1 MVEIVL
7 TAFDNDITPV
17 KATTIADPVA
27 EATAEIEVKLSDFI
41 NAFKIKTSDDLA
53 NPLDPGDI
61 KYYTD
66 ISQLAS
72 DYSFFATTENKRFN
86 PALARV
92 KLNPATAVDASGAVL
107 TESQLGVVN
116 DYMRDLAKQMFG
128 SPHLTYLFSNDV
140 VVQEDVI
147 TKCKD
152 PVVKDIRTLLTAVD
166 KTASTL
172 STSDSDGKYTTNA
185 NATDGNICRQIF
197 LSLATQVPE
206 RFRVN
211 FNSTG
216 ITSLPLLAEDSIRF
230 TITLKN
236 ELQKSDPTSPANA
249 TSGWTSPA
257 QVRDRV
263 YNIRMILKA
272 TPVNAGFDNLVTQ
285 FDSVLTTTPV

>member
-7 TAFDNDITPV
+7 TAFDNDITPA
-17 KATTIADPVA
+17 KATVIADPVA
-27 EATAEIEVKLSDFI
+27 EATAEIQVKLSDFI

-66 ISQLAS
+66 ISKLES

-128 SPHLTYLFSNDV
+128 SPHLTYLFSNDRI
-140 VVQEDVI
+140 VQEDVI

-152 PVVKDIRTLLTAVD
+152 PVVEDIRDLLTAVD
-166 KTASTL
+166 KTASSL

-185 NATDGNICRQIF
+185 NDTDGNICRQIF

-236 ELQKSDPTSPANA
+236 ELQKSDPTSPQNA

-272 TPVNAGFDNLVTQ
+272 TPVNAGFDDLVTQ
-285 FDSVLTTTPV
+285 FASVLTTPV